1 MLFHVTSISVFYLK
15 VVLVWLSVPVQV
27 IDWKDSSEVT
37 YNVLMGD
44 VKPYSLYHSLCVCV
58 CVCMLQYGE
67 IYNFPEAVFEKVLED
82 EEMHDDTEAVDEE
95 SESEREDEEEV

>member
-1 MLFHVTSISVFYLK
+1 
-15 VVLVWLSVPVQV
+15 
-27 IDWKDSSEVT
+27 
-37 YNVLMGD
+37 
-44 VKPYSLYHSLCVCV
+44 
-58 CVCMLQYGE
+58 MLQYGE